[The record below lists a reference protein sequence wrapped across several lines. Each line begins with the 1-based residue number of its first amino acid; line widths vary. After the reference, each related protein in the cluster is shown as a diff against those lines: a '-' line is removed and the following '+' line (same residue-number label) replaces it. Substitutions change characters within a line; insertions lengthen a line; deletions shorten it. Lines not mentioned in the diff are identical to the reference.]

1 MLKVYK
7 TTNATLNEI
16 EFEQLEKGC
25 WIDLSSPSSEEL
37 EQVAASTGVLL
48 DFLTA
53 ATDEEESARLEAEA
67 DQVLVLIDI
76 PLLRSNKDY
85 ETLPLGIV
93 VTHDYLITVCL
104 EVNAVVTDMVTSPPG
119 LFDTAKR
126 TRFLFQLLFKSAT
139 LYLKY
144 IRNINRRTD
153 ELERHLRQSMEN
165 DELFKLLDLEKSLTY
180 FSGSLRSNYILTE
193 KLMRLRAT
201 KQIQQVIRMF
211 EEDEDFLEDVIIE
224 YKQAIDMVEMYTRI
238 LSSMLEIFS
247 NIISNNLNRVMKFL
261 AGVTIVMSVPT
272 MISGLWGMNVP
283 VPFAENEFGF
293 VVVASFAF
301 IIAFS
306 MAYMLWKKRMF

>member
-7 TTNATLNEI
+7 TENAALIET
-16 EFEQLEKGC
+16 EFEELEKGC
-25 WIDLSSPSSEEL
+25 WIDLSSPSHEEL
-37 EQVAASTGVLL
+37 EMVASRTGVLMDL
-48 DFLTA
+48 LTA
-53 ATDEEESARLEAEA
+53 ATDEEESARLEVET
-67 DQVLVLIDI
+67 DQILVLIDI

-85 ETLPLGIV
+85 ETLPLGIII
-93 VTHDYLITVCL
+93 TEDYLITVCL
-104 EVNAVVTDMVTSPPG
+104 EVNAVITDLVTSPPG

-126 TRFLFQLLFKSAT
+126 TRFLFQILFKSAT

-165 DELFKLLDLEKSLTY
+165 DELFKMLDLEKSLTY

-193 KLMRLRAT
+193 KIMRLRAT
-201 KQIQQVIRMF
+201 NQIQHVIRMF

-283 VPFAENEFGF
+283 VPLASEEYGF
-293 VVVASFAF
+293 FFVATLAF